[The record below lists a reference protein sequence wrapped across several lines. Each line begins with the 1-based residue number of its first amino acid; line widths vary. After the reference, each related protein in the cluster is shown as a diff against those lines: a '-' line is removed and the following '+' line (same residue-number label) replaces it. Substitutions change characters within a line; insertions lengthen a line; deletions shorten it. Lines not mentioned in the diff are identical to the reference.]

1 MCSNVGDMVRRSSDP
16 AAKLPAVTSMHIWA
30 MSDPATQKVA
40 ERVDAAKPKGTN
52 GQLSAPEIDWAR
64 AELDKLLSNRP
75 SALVVPPEERADFV
89 ERFRKIEAFFQNPSA
104 NLDLIKRP
112 PLLLSGKRYE
122 NVFELG
128 KNLDL
133 DAAVQIMRRGGY
145 DLIVFREEPSN
156 RIYVALSGEGRL
168 KNALPGIEAVLGTEQ
183 FDQVQVLRVEDLNN
197 GFFEGLFN
205 LPRRISEAVSDV
217 FSGGANRTTGRP
229 PAPAVVEDTTRDVAA
244 YNGPASVLL
253 PKAEDSSPR
262 APGLAMAT
270 AIGVGAVSVSTMVA
284 AAPKAAAVL
293 GVITVIGSLYNAFFG
308 AFRNKD
314 PYFILNLAGVQL
326 NDTSIKLK

>member
-1 MCSNVGDMVRRSSDP
+1 MASTT
-16 AAKLPAVTSMHIWA
+16 KLPAVTSMHIWA
-30 MSDPATQKVA
+30 MSDPETQRVA
-40 ERVDAAKPKGTN
+40 AKVDAAKPKGTN
-52 GQLSAPEIDWAR
+52 GQLSAPEIGWAR

-75 SALVVPPEERADFV
+75 SALEVPQGERAAFV
-89 ERFRKIEAFFQNPSA
+89 ERFQKIEAFFKDPAA
-104 NLDLIKRP
+104 NLDLIQRP
-112 PLLLSGKRYE
+112 PLLLAGKRYE

-145 DLIVFREEPSN
+145 DLIIFREEPSN

-197 GFFEGLFN
+197 SFFEGLFN
-205 LPRRISEAVSDV
+205 LPRRIAEAVSDV
-217 FSGGANRTTGRP
+217 FSGGANRATGRP
-229 PAPAVVEDTTRDVAA
+229 PVPSVVDETTRDVVV
-244 YNGPASVLL
+244 YNGPSSVLM
-253 PKAEDSSPR
+253 PKAEESSPR
-262 APGLAMAT
+262 TPGLAMAT
-270 AIGVGAVSVSTMVA
+270 AIGIGAVSVSTMVA

-293 GVITVIGSLYNAFFG
+293 AVITVIGSLYNAFFG
-308 AFRNKD
+308 AFRSKD

-326 NDTSIKLK
+326 NDASITLK